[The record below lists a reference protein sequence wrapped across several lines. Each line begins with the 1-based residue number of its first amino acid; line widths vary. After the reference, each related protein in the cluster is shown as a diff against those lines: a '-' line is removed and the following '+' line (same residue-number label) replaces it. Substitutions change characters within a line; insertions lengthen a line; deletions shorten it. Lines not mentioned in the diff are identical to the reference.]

1 MTEAAEAG
9 TVRQRRRRAIVPI
22 VVVLTSTML
31 ASSGCAGDERDPPPA
46 DADEVW
52 VVRPDGIGPVRIGM
66 TLAEAGDALGTTLS
80 PQVLEPGDCSY
91 ATAEALPHGVSLM
104 VVGDVI
110 ARLDVERGDVET
122 AAGARIGQPEEGV
135 LELYA
140 GRVRVEPHKY
150 TGPDGH
156 YLIVDT
162 PDDPRHRIIFETD
175 GARVTSYRAGQLPQ
189 VGWVEGCS

>member
-1 MTEAAEAG
+1 MTAAATAG
-9 TVRQRRRRAIVPI
+9 TVRQRRRAIVPI

-46 DADEVW
+46 DEVW

-66 TLAEAGDALGTTLS
+66 TLAEARDALGTTLS
-80 PQVLEPGDCSY
+80 PQVLEPGGCGY
-91 ATAEALPHGVSLM
+91 ATSETLPDGVSLM
-104 VVGDVI
+104 VVGDII
-110 ARLDVERGDVET
+110 ARLDVARGDVET

-135 LELYA
+135 LELYF
-140 GRVRVEPHKY
+140 GRIRVEPHNY
-150 TGPDGH
+150 TAPDGH

-162 PDDPRHRIIFETD
+162 PGDPRHRIIFETD